1 MLSAKCLTIPL
12 LWLTTII
19 IVCDSNPKGADEF
32 RIEPFYGGEFNRK
45 ELTTIFPELPQGDM
59 GFYQPLVSSNDPCA
73 PFVNVNHKKKEFFS
87 PGYPDRY
94 PNNTECVLVLE
105 APPGHIVKLA
115 FRKNFSIEWSLDCK
129 HDFLEVRDGAHG
141 YDKLLHKP
149 FCGSE
154 FPSDVIST
162 DRHLWIHF
170 KSDDSIEGAG
180 FKVVY
185 DFMPRPPSLKTP
197 EKMYCRIN
205 LTGEEGF
212 FGSKDVPPEIREFTK
227 ENEMPIDCL
236 WVITVKETKK
246 VNAESGC
253 YDDEFDCDDTTC
265 IAEELRCNDVNNCR
279 FMLDE
284 EDCHGGNGEG
294 QSDENINMSEE
305 KMVIIMVI
313 FCLILS
319 GMCFAFVFNCVK
331 KLIRDHHTIQEHI
344 RQSREQQLNELGK
357 QDSLDKKLSMEH
369 RSQSTTSLDSQRF
382 AAVNAI
388 VPDTNC
394 YVPGGDLLPI
404 LLRNEGS
411 ATPNGNTY
419 NTQTVRTYDTE
430 NGSQPEMCDSACQT
444 RESLFFPHE
453 YSSGHSTPNHSL
465 NSNSKPSPPAPF
477 STFGYK
483 KDSKFRAEAKIE
495 VEDNRRPYSV
505 QTTKSAPDVIVTH

>member
-246 VNAESGC
+246 IQIKIPKFNLEKPN
-253 YDDEFDCDDTTC
+253 DCDANFLEVFTDRTDIPSRLKNFCGSMADSVTSNHNVMFVRFY
-265 IAEELRCNDVNNCR
+265 AEPRASSSYFEAL
-279 FMLDE
+279 FT
-284 EDCHGGNGEG
+284 
-294 QSDENINMSEE
+294 
-305 KMVIIMVI
+305 
-313 FCLILS
+313 
-319 GMCFAFVFNCVK
+319 AFREYK
-331 KLIRDHHTIQEHI
+331 K
-344 RQSREQQLNELGK
+344 N
-357 QDSLDKKLSMEH
+357 SLDKKLSMEH